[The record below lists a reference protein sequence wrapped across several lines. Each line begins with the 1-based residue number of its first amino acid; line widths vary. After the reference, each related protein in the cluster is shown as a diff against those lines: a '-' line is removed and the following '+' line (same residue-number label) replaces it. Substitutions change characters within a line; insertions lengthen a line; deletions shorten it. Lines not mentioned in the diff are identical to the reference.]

1 MNINKRALSLLIA
14 LIILVSAFPLEAAQ
28 VEYLPQPSV
37 SPWARYELLDGER
50 SGAFNKNWYFDKN
63 FLEPIKES
71 RLEQLL
77 EQTSQKIESSGLEKD
92 ENFQALETKDPRT
105 RADFLKELY
114 NIVAPYESG
123 EEIQKDPIM
132 YMTHRNIAQGYG
144 NNLHLEKIVTTQEA
158 CIFVTRLIDDF
169 FNKHDLAA
177 QGLLWKAENKGNTI
191 YLLGSIHEAD
201 DSIYPFSN
209 RLMDRFEASD
219 SLYVEADITNYEKA
233 DELFF
238 AKIEE
243 MTRNMYYENDQT
255 LEDDLGPEL
264 YTDFKTLME
273 RYGMDEENYR
283 KMKPWAAI
291 SQIQTLEILDEMN
304 QDFEPLPE
312 EDLELTEEELEKID
326 REVENIQN
334 PVDYGVDMYL
344 ILKAKETSKRIV
356 ELESLE
362 FQYDILF
369 DLMFSN
375 PYEELEYQ
383 AQIDALRLELNK
395 LLNPI
400 DRDSEEVQAEKEREE
415 AELIEE
421 LEKNERQLKLMLDSW
436 RLGDPESLKEI
447 LIKSQEED
455 GDLAA
460 AILGDRDKEMARK
473 IGNILD
479 SQKQETSFI
488 VVGAAHYLMDGMIVD
503 LLRDMGYQ
511 VEDLNN

>member
-1 MNINKRALSLLIA
+1 MNINKRALCLLVAI
-14 LIILVSAFPLEAAQ
+14 LMLVSVFPIQAAQ
-28 VEYLPQPSV
+28 IEYLPQPSV

-50 SGAFNKNWYFDKN
+50 SGAFNKNWYYDIN
-63 FLEPIKES
+63 FLQAITES

-77 EQTSQKIESSGLEKD
+77 DQTREKIESSGLKED
-92 ENFQALETKDPRT
+92 ESFKSLKTENPRT
-105 RADFLKELY
+105 RSGFLKELY
-114 NIVAPYESG
+114 NIVAPYESKA
-123 EEIQKDPIM
+123 ELEKDPII
-132 YMTHRNIAQGYG
+132 YMTQRNIARGYG
-144 NNLHLEKIVTTQEA
+144 NNLHLDKIVTTQEA

-169 FNKHDLAA
+169 FNKQGLAG
-177 QGLLWKAENKGNTI
+177 QGLLWQAKHKGNTI

-209 RLMDRFEASD
+209 RIMDRFEASD
-219 SLYVEADITNYEKA
+219 SLYVEVDITDYEKA

-243 MTRNMYYENDQT
+243 MTQNMYYQDEQT

-264 YTDFKTLME
+264 YTDLKSLMD
-273 RYGMDEENYR
+273 RYDVDEDIYK

-291 SQIQTLEILDEMN
+291 SQVQTLDLLEQMD

-312 EDLELTEEELEKID
+312 DDQELTEEELEEID

-334 PVDYGVDMYL
+334 PADYGVDMYL
-344 ILKAKETSKRIV
+344 ILKAKEINKRIV

-375 PYEELEYQ
+375 PYEKLEYQ
-383 AQIDALRLELNK
+383 AQIDALKLEINR

-400 DRDSEEVQAEKEREE
+400 DRDPAEIEAEKEREE

-436 RLGDPESLKEI
+436 RLGDPQSLKDI

-455 GDLAA
+455 GDLAS
-460 AILGDRDKEMARK
+460 AILGDRDKEMAKK
-473 IGNILD
+473 IGNILESD
-479 SQKQETSFI
+479 RQETSFI
-488 VVGAAHYLMDGMIVD
+488 VVGAAHYLLDGMIID
-503 LLRDMGYQ
+503 ILGDMGY
-511 VEDLNN
+511 EIKDLNN